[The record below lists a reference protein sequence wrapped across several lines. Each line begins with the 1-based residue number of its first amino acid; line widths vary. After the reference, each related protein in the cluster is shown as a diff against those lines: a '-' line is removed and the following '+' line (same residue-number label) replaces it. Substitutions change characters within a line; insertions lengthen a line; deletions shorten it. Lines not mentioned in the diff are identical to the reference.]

1 MNSFSENER
10 QIRSLADTLPKDLQL
25 TASVWLI
32 LRRAPKEH
40 QGKLLHLYETLFRT
54 GAQPTQLLRLD
65 NPGQPPFALLLANSF
80 LDLSFHLNFP
90 PDTFYREVCQWLMRQ
105 SSFSEQA
112 QLLHYIVT
120 DARLPYFQFDP
131 KLRQGMSSQHFNLL
145 MEDIPAETK
154 PTSAGWFTEIFP
166 TAIGDTGSFSQSL
179 TANPIPTSEPLF
191 WHSSQTNPSDARIS
205 KSTSIYYRNG
215 KSVSVTKHPI
225 LPARSLQKHKT
236 QTIKEEL
243 HMSKHTCSRCHGS
256 GLIPCPRCGGTRRL
270 SGELCYYC
278 DERTD
283 GMKECPVC
291 YGSGTVSDR

>member
-54 GAQPTQLLRLD
+54 GAQSTQLLRPD
-65 NPGQPPFALLLANSF
+65 TPGQPPFALLLANSF

-145 MEDIPAETK
+145 TEDIPAETK
-154 PTSAGWFTEIFP
+154 TNIRRLVHRDIPHRHWRYRQLLTILDSESDPDQRAALLAFITDESIRRQDFEKRIYILSKWKERLSNQEPDFTSKI
-166 TAIGDTGSFSQSL
+166 S
-179 TANPIPTSEPLF
+179 SEP
-191 WHSSQTNPSDARIS
+191 QNTN
-205 KSTSIYYRNG
+205 N
-215 KSVSVTKHPI
+215 
-225 LPARSLQKHKT
+225 
-236 QTIKEEL
+236 
-243 HMSKHTCSRCHGS
+243 
-256 GLIPCPRCGGTRRL
+256 
-270 SGELCYYC
+270 
-278 DERTD
+278 
-283 GMKECPVC
+283 
-291 YGSGTVSDR
+291 